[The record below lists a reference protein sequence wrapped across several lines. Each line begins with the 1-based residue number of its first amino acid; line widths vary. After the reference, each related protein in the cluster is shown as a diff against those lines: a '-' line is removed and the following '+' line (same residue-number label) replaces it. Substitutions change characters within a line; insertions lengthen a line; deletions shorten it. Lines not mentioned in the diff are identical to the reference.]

1 MDKRGCPLKKLYDS
15 FLTTFGLIC
24 RIPIGIKYNID
35 FSMFGFFFPLIGVIV
50 SALVLGLFSLINPLL
65 TNSGTS
71 VFLILFIQYISF
83 NLFHFDGLLDC
94 ADAFLYNT
102 TKERRLTILTD
113 KRTGAFAI
121 FAGAIYIFLKFYLLN
136 ESITILNSN
145 ESNWIWIIILFS
157 YPLTGRIAGSL
168 MPALIPPAE
177 DPGLAELLTDYSPL
191 LVTAGIVLSLSI
203 PIAIVTFSMTLSVS
217 VLLFMV
223 PFTGAIAAGLAVSG
237 ISKKLV
243 GGYTGDSIGLTIET
257 GEIFHLIV
265 IAEILGRLF

>member
-1 MDKRGCPLKKLYDS
+1 MNKLFNS
-15 FLTTFGLIC
+15 FFTTFGLIC
-24 RIPIGIKYNID
+24 RIPVKIKYNTD
-35 FSMFGFFFPLIGVIV
+35 FSMFGFFFPIIGLIV
-50 SALVLGLFSLINPLL
+50 SALVLGLFFLVNPIF
-65 TNSGTS
+65 TQWGIT
-71 VFLILFIQYISF
+71 VFLILILQYGAF

-102 TKERRLTILTD
+102 TKERRLAILTD

-121 FAGAIYIFLKFYLLN
+121 FSGAIYLLLKIYLLN

-145 ESNWIWIIILFS
+145 ETNWIWILILFS

-191 LVTAGIVLSLSI
+191 LVTAGIVLSLSV
-203 PIAIVTFSMTLSVS
+203 PIAIVTTSMTLSVS

-223 PFTGAIAAGLAVSG
+223 PFTGAIIAGLIVSG

>member
-1 MDKRGCPLKKLYDS
+1 MKKLYNS

-24 RIPIGIKYNID
+24 RIPVRVKYNTD
-35 FSMFGFFFPLIGVIV
+35 FSMFAFFFPIIGLIV
-50 SALVLGLFSLINPLL
+50 STLVLGLFTILNPILIY
-65 TNSGTS
+65 SGIT
-71 VFLILFIQYISF
+71 VFLILFIQYITF

-102 TKERRLTILTD
+102 TKERRLAILTD

-121 FAGAIYIFLKFYLLN
+121 FSGAMYLLLKIYLLN

-145 ESNWIWIIILFS
+145 ESNWIWIFILFS

-168 MPALIPPAE
+168 MPAIIPPAE
-177 DPGLAELLTDYSPL
+177 DPGLAELLKDYSPL
-191 LVTAGIVLSLSI
+191 LLTSGILIAFSIPVVIVLSSI
-203 PIAIVTFSMTLSVS
+203 NIIIG
-217 VLLFMV
+217 VLLFFL
-223 PFTGAIAAGLAVSG
+223 PFSGAIIAGLAVSG

>member
-1 MDKRGCPLKKLYDS
+1 MKKLYNS

-24 RIPIGIKYNID
+24 RIPVRVKYNTD
-35 FSMFGFFFPLIGVIV
+35 FSMFGFFFPIIGLIV
-50 SALVLGLFSLINPLL
+50 SALVLGLFFILNLVLSH
-65 TNSGTS
+65 SGIS

-102 TKERRLTILTD
+102 TKERRLAILTD
-113 KRTGAFAI
+113 KRNGSFAI
-121 FAGAIYIFLKFYLLN
+121 FSGSIYLLLKIYLLN
-136 ESITILNSN
+136 ESIIILNS
-145 ESNWIWIIILFS
+145 SDPNWIWILILFS

-168 MPALIPPAE
+168 MPVLIPPAE

-191 LVTAGIVLSLSI
+191 LVTAGIVLSLSV
-203 PIAIVTFSMTLSVS
+203 PISIVTFSMTLSVS

-223 PFTGAIAAGLAVSG
+223 PFTGAIAAGLGISG
-237 ISKKLV
+237 ISKKFV

>member
-1 MDKRGCPLKKLYDS
+1 MKKLYNS

-24 RIPIGIKYNID
+24 RIPVRVKYNTD
-35 FSMFGFFFPLIGVIV
+35 FSMFGFFFPIIGLIV
-50 SALVLGLFSLINPLL
+50 SALVLGLFSILNPVLSH
-65 TNSGTS
+65 SGIS

-102 TKERRLTILTD
+102 TKKRRLAILTD
-113 KRTGAFAI
+113 KRNGAFAI
-121 FAGAIYIFLKFYLLN
+121 FSGAIYLFFKIYLMN

-145 ESNWIWIIILFS
+145 ESNWIWILILFS

-177 DPGLAELLTDYSPL
+177 DPGLAELLADYSPL
-191 LVTAGIVLSLSI
+191 LATAGILLSLSV
-203 PIAIVTFSMTLSVS
+203 PFAIVTFSMTLSVN
-217 VLLFMV
+217 VLIYMV
-223 PFTGAIAAGLAVSG
+223 PFTGAIAAGLGVSG
-237 ISKKLV
+237 ISKRLV

>member
-1 MDKRGCPLKKLYDS
+1 MKKLCDS

-24 RIPIGIKYNID
+24 RIPVRVKYNAD
-35 FSMFGFFFPLIGVIV
+35 FSMFGFFFPIIGLIV
-50 SALVLGLFSLINPLL
+50 SALVLGLFTILNPVLSH
-65 TNSGTS
+65 SGIS
-71 VFLILFIQYISF
+71 VFLILFIQYISL

-102 TKERRLTILTD
+102 TKERRLAILTD

-121 FAGAIYIFLKFYLLN
+121 FAGAAYLFLKIYLLN
-136 ESITILNSN
+136 ESIEILNAN
-145 ESNWIWIIILFS
+145 ESNWIWILILFS

-191 LVTAGIVLSLSI
+191 LVTAGIVLALSV
-203 PIAIVTFSMTLSVS
+203 PVAIVLFSMAMSIR
-217 VLLFMV
+217 VLLFLI
-223 PFTGAIAAGLAVSG
+223 PFAGAIAGGVLVSG

-243 GGYTGDSIGLTIET
+243 GGYTGDSIGLTIEI
-257 GEIFHLIV
+257 GEIIHLI
-265 IAEILGRLF
+265 IITEILGRLF

>member
-1 MDKRGCPLKKLYDS
+1 
-15 FLTTFGLIC
+15 
-24 RIPIGIKYNID
+24 
-35 FSMFGFFFPLIGVIV
+35 MFAFFFPIIGLIV
-50 SALVLGLFSLINPLL
+50 SALVLGLFTILNPILIY
-65 TNSGTS
+65 SGIT

-102 TKERRLTILTD
+102 TKARRLAILTD

-121 FAGAIYIFLKFYLLN
+121 FSGAIYLLLKIYLLN

-145 ESNWIWIIILFS
+145 ESNWIWILILFS

-191 LVTAGIVLSLSI
+191 LVTAGIVLSLSV
-203 PIAIVTFSMTLSVS
+203 PVAIVLYSMTISVG
-217 VLLFMV
+217 VLLFLF
-223 PFTGAIAAGLAVSG
+223 PFIGAIAAGLAVSG